1 MHFVFNCIFKK
12 HLMDYNDKKLRHQ
25 EHLKRNF
32 NTFEKV
38 YATIIY
44 FQWDKKDAVKK
55 HHVKKQ

>member
-44 FQWDKKDAVKK
+44 FQ
-55 HHVKKQ
+55 